1 MFDKLRVSK
10 GKSTTSQRANRANVT
25 NDMRVK
31 DNRGRPITNYKER
44 ETDMTVQELLQK
56 VAAGEVERD
65 RGISTYC
72 HANGYTSKNAR
83 EAELALYGN
92 LS

>member
-1 MFDKLRVSK
+1 
-10 GKSTTSQRANRANVT
+10 
-25 NDMRVK
+25 
-31 DNRGRPITNYKER
+31 
-44 ETDMTVQELLQK
+44 MTVQELLQK

-72 HANGYTSKNAR
+72 HANGYTGDNAK